1 MKEEKEEGDEKK
13 ESFQNR
19 QSGIETSAYKTNDE
33 NNNNMDDIRKDN
45 NILNDINE
53 NIKRD
58 ELCSYNNK
66 EVITMVHHDCIIK
79 EYKSSK
85 NDLLVDDKNST
96 VKNVIT
102 PEIQNEQMIDKD
114 MLNNIKMY
122 SKKFEEKRKKD
133 ILNCYNEHNNNNVTN
148 KKDNFSYLDNNKKV
162 LKEKLKPDIRD
173 IFYKSQEKEIFEYIP
188 DSSNYYVC
196 HNEPKELY
204 KDIVNLNKN
213 ILDNININ
221 IYSSPLDTYLSNMMT
236 EYTEKEHENILKE
249 ENSNI
254 ILNDEEKKN
263 KHKHEDIQMKEL
275 IDLST
280 YNEPKHS
287 YEFYKNK
294 ILKIYDNGVQVEINP
309 DKLKYN
315 NSIYYEY
322 NEGMKS
328 FLEDPLCYLQKL
340 KCEVDDILS
349 YIVQIGNIHST
360 NGTLN
365 NEANN
370 NKNEDNINNNNN
382 NNINNNILND
392 EEIKENDKLI
402 KHILHNREPQE
413 VLVELLSLKKYIT
426 NILNDEKLKT
436 YFQHEY
442 NNKEIYQE
450 GNEKNDKYYKNHI
463 NDQVNINT
471 DDIDIHTLF
480 ESLQNCDD
488 LFSNNTNIKPCN
500 ENQNDNIKSVQNFD
514 IYTIKNK
521 KEERHIHVTD
531 LLNMEKKITRIENV
545 LGIDK
550 MSMLPYDDLNHA
562 ILDLYNKLS
571 LLDNNKLENVKKK
584 VQNLQS
590 EFLNLKKYKK
600 DLLNVS
606 KERGNYEETIDELFK
621 ILDIWKKTHHIIPN
635 VLSRLYQLKKIHDNA
650 DSFSSRIKDLENEQ
664 IKFCDTLNKAESN
677 IKLIHYKMDESI
689 ELLKNTLS
697 KTECQNSPNN
707 E

>member
-1 MKEEKEEGDEKK
+1 MKEEGDEKK

-19 QSGIETSAYKTNDE
+19 QSGIETSEYKTNDE
-33 NNNNMDDIRKDN
+33 NNSNMDDIRKYN

-53 NIKRD
+53 NIKTD
-58 ELCSYNNK
+58 ESCGYDNK
-66 EVITMVHHDCIIK
+66 EDIPMAHQDCIIK

-85 NDLLVDDKNST
+85 NDLLVDDKNSA
-96 VKNVIT
+96 VKNMIT
-102 PEIQNEQMIDKD
+102 PEIQNEQLIDKD

-133 ILNCYNEHNNNNVTN
+133 ILNCYNEHNNNKVTN

-173 IFYKSQEKEIFEYIP
+173 IFYKAQEKEIFEYIP

-236 EYTEKEHENILKE
+236 EYTEKEHEHILKE
-249 ENSNI
+249 QNSNI

-263 KHKHEDIQMKEL
+263 KYKHEDTQMKEL

-294 ILKIYDNGVQVEINP
+294 ILKIYDNGVQVEIHP

-315 NSIYYEY
+315 NSTYYEY

-340 KCEVDDILS
+340 KCEVDDILL

-360 NGTLN
+360 NERIN
-365 NEANN
+365 NEPNN
-370 NKNEDNINNNNN
+370 NKNKDNN

-402 KHILHNREPQE
+402 KHILHDREPQE
-413 VLVELLSLKKYIT
+413 VLVELLSLKKDIT
-426 NILNDEKLKT
+426 NILNDETLKT

-450 GNEKNDKYYKNHI
+450 GNEKNDKYYKNHM
-463 NDQVNINT
+463 NDQVNINA
-471 DDIDIHTLF
+471 DDVDIHTLF
-480 ESLQNCDD
+480 ETLQNCDD

-664 IKFCDTLNKAESN
+664 IKFCDTLNIAESN
-677 IKLIHYKMDESI
+677 IKLIHSKMDESI

-697 KTECQNSPNN
+697 KTECQNSPYN

>member
-1 MKEEKEEGDEKK
+1 MKDEKEEGDEKK
-13 ESFQNR
+13 ENFQNR
-19 QSGIETSAYKTNDE
+19 QRGNETNEYEKNHE
-33 NNNNMDDIRKDN
+33 NNSNMHEIRKDN
-45 NILNDINE
+45 NISNNINE

-58 ELCSYNNK
+58 DSSDYNDK
-66 EVITMVHHDCIIK
+66 EDIHIVHGDNIIK

-85 NDLLVDDKNST
+85 NDLLIDDKNNF
-96 VKNVIT
+96 VKNMIT
-102 PEIQNEQMIDKD
+102 PEMQNEQIIDKD
-114 MLNNIKMY
+114 MLNNIKLY

-133 ILNCYNEHNNNNVTN
+133 ILSCYNEDNNNKVTN
-148 KKDNFSYLDNNKKV
+148 KKDYSSYLDNNKKV

-236 EYTEKEHENILKE
+236 EYSEKEHENMLKE
-249 ENSNI
+249 QNSSI
-254 ILNDEEKKN
+254 ILNDEEKK
-263 KHKHEDIQMKEL
+263 KKYKQEDIEIKEL
-275 IDLST
+275 IDIST

-294 ILKIYDNGVQVEINP
+294 ILKIYDNGVQVEIQP

-315 NSIYYEY
+315 NSTYYEY

-340 KCEVDDILS
+340 KCEVEDISS
-349 YIVQIGNIHST
+349 YIIEIGNIRT
-360 NGTLN
+360 INQTL
-365 NEANN
+365 
-370 NKNEDNINNNNN
+370 KNEGNINNNNN
-382 NNINNNILND
+382 NNNILND

-402 KHILHNREPQE
+402 KHILHDREPQE
-413 VLVELLSLKKYIT
+413 VLVELLSLKNDIT
-426 NILNDEKLKT
+426 NILNDESLKK

-442 NNKEIYQE
+442 NNKEIYGE
-450 GNEKNDKYYKNHI
+450 GNEKYDKYDKNHM
-463 NDQVNINT
+463 NGPVNINS
-471 DDIDIHTLF
+471 DDVDIHTLF
-480 ESLQNCDD
+480 ETLQNCDD
-488 LFSNNTNIKPCN
+488 SFYNHTNIQSCS
-500 ENQNDNIKSVQNFD
+500 ENQIDNIKSVQKFD

-531 LLNMEKKITRIENV
+531 LLTMEKKITRIEKV

-584 VQNLQS
+584 VQILQS
-590 EFLNLKKYKK
+590 EFINLKKYKK
-600 DLLNVS
+600 ELLNIS

-635 VLSRLYQLKKIHDNA
+635 VLSRLYQLKKIHDSA
-650 DSFSSRIKDLENEQ
+650 DSFSSRINDLENEQ
-664 IKFCDTLNKAESN
+664 IKLCDTLNIAESN
-677 IKLIHYKMDESI
+677 IKLIHSKMDESI
-689 ELLKNTLS
+689 ELLKNTLR
-697 KTECQNSPNN
+697 KIECQNSPNN
-707 E
+707 K

>member
-1 MKEEKEEGDEKK
+1 MKEEGDEKK

-19 QSGIETSAYKTNDE
+19 QSGIETSEYKTNDE
-33 NNNNMDDIRKDN
+33 NNSNMDDIRKYN

-53 NIKRD
+53 NIKTD
-58 ELCSYNNK
+58 ESCGYDNK
-66 EVITMVHHDCIIK
+66 KDIPMVHEDCIIK

-96 VKNVIT
+96 VKNMIT
-102 PEIQNEQMIDKD
+102 PEIQNEQLIDKD

-133 ILNCYNEHNNNNVTN
+133 ILNCYNEHNNNKVTN

-173 IFYKSQEKEIFEYIP
+173 IFYKAQEKEIFEYIP

-236 EYTEKEHENILKE
+236 EYTEKEHEHILKE
-249 ENSNI
+249 KNSNI
-254 ILNDEEKKN
+254 ILNDEEKKY
-263 KHKHEDIQMKEL
+263 KHKHEDTQMKEL

-294 ILKIYDNGVQVEINP
+294 ILKIYDNGVQVEIHP

-315 NSIYYEY
+315 NSTYYEY

-340 KCEVDDILS
+340 KCEVDDILL

-360 NGTLN
+360 NERIN
-365 NEANN
+365 NEPNN
-370 NKNEDNINNNNN
+370 NKNKDNN

-402 KHILHNREPQE
+402 KHILHDREPQE
-413 VLVELLSLKKYIT
+413 VLVELLSLKKDIT
-426 NILNDEKLKT
+426 NILNDETLKT

-450 GNEKNDKYYKNHI
+450 GNEKNDKYYKNHM
-463 NDQVNINT
+463 NDQVNINA
-471 DDIDIHTLF
+471 DDVDIHTLF
-480 ESLQNCDD
+480 ETLQNCDD

-664 IKFCDTLNKAESN
+664 IKFCDTLNIAESN
-677 IKLIHYKMDESI
+677 IKLIHSKMDESI

-697 KTECQNSPNN
+697 KTECQNSPYN

>member
-1 MKEEKEEGDEKK
+1 MKDEIEEGDEKK
-13 ESFQNR
+13 ENFQNR
-19 QSGIETSAYKTNDE
+19 QRGIETSEYKTNDE
-33 NNNNMDDIRKDN
+33 NNRNMDEIRRDN
-45 NILNDINE
+45 NISNNINE
-53 NIKRD
+53 NLKRD
-58 ELCSYNNK
+58 EACDYNDK
-66 EVITMVHHDCIIK
+66 KDILMVHGDNIIK
-79 EYKSSK
+79 ECKSSE
-85 NDLLVDDKNST
+85 NDLLLDDKNNI
-96 VKNVIT
+96 VKNMIR
-102 PEIQNEQMIDKD
+102 PEIQNEQIIDKD

-133 ILNCYNEHNNNNVTN
+133 ILNCYNEHNNNKVAN
-148 KKDNFSYLDNNKKV
+148 KKDYSSYLDNNKKV

-204 KDIVNLNKN
+204 KDIVNVNKN

-236 EYTEKEHENILKE
+236 EYTEKEHENMLKAK
-249 ENSNI
+249 NSSI
-254 ILNDEEKKN
+254 SVNDEEKK
-263 KHKHEDIQMKEL
+263 KKDKQQDIQIKEL
-275 IDLST
+275 IDFST

-294 ILKIYDNGVQVEINP
+294 ILKIYDNGVQVEIQP

-315 NSIYYEY
+315 NSTYYEY

-340 KCEVDDILS
+340 KCEVDDISS
-349 YIVQIGNIHST
+349 YIIEIGNIHTT
-360 NGTLN
+360 NETHN
-365 NEANN
+365 DEV
-370 NKNEDNINNNNN
+370 NNNNN
-382 NNINNNILND
+382 NNNNNNILND

-402 KHILHNREPQE
+402 KHILHDREPQE
-413 VLVELLSLKKYIT
+413 VLVELLSLKKDIT
-426 NILNDEKLKT
+426 NILNDESLKT

-450 GNEKNDKYYKNHI
+450 GNEKYDTYDKNYMNGP
-463 NDQVNINT
+463 VNINS

-480 ESLQNCDD
+480 ETLQNCDD
-488 LFSNNTNIKPCN
+488 LFSNHTNMKSCN
-500 ENQNDNIKSVQNFD
+500 ENQIDNIKSVQKFD

-531 LLNMEKKITRIENV
+531 LLNMEKKITRIEKI

-600 DLLNVS
+600 ELLNIS

-650 DSFSSRIKDLENEQ
+650 DSFSSRINDLENEQ
-664 IKFCDTLNKAESN
+664 IKFYDTLTIAESN
-677 IKLIHYKMDESI
+677 IKLIHSKMDESI
-689 ELLKNTLS
+689 ELLKNTLR
-697 KTECQNSPNN
+697 KIECQNSSYNK
-707 E
+707 